1 MAPFAAIQYFAA
13 RTAASL
19 LIFRKMSP
27 AHSLRNRNNS
37 LDRNVPIRYISPI
50 ISSHARRFSMK
61 RITIAVVAMVLVAS
75 VAFAG
80 KTYQF
85 TGKVLEVKDNVIVVD
100 KSGEKFEMSKDAG
113 TKIKG
118 DLKVGAKVTVK
129 YESRAAEIEVKGK

>member
-1 MAPFAAIQYFAA
+1 
-13 RTAASL
+13 
-19 LIFRKMSP
+19 
-27 AHSLRNRNNS
+27 
-37 LDRNVPIRYISPI
+37 
-50 ISSHARRFSMK
+50 MK
-61 RITIAVVAMVLVAS
+61 RIMIAVVSMVLVAS

-85 TGKVLEVKDNVIVVD
+85 TGNVLEVKDNVIIVD
-100 KSGEKFEMSKDAG
+100 KAGEKFEMSKDAG